1 MRIEDSQ
8 ILKARLLDRATEP
21 ATLSPTGIETASGS
35 DRVQLSLLSQT
46 LTDGS
51 ERSGRLVQIQAEVQS
66 GNYRVD
72 PEVVSRDIVAY
83 YFG

>member
-21 ATLSPTGIETASGS
+21 ATIPSTGIETASGS

-46 LTDGS
+46 LADGS
-51 ERSGRLVQIQAEVQS
+51 ERSGRLAQVHAEVQS

-72 PEVVSRDIVAY
+72 PEVVSRDIVSY

>member
-21 ATLSPTGIETASGS
+21 VTISSTGIETASGS

-46 LTDGS
+46 LTDAG

-72 PEVVSRDIVAY
+72 PEVVSRDIITY